1 MEEGLARDRAR
12 VTGYR
17 TNRSMGRWS
26 RDIVSL
32 GEDTVMISSDV
43 CIALVLGAGTL
54 VTLGILTTVALVGK
68 T

>member
-1 MEEGLARDRAR
+1 
-12 VTGYR
+12 
-17 TNRSMGRWS
+17 MGRWS